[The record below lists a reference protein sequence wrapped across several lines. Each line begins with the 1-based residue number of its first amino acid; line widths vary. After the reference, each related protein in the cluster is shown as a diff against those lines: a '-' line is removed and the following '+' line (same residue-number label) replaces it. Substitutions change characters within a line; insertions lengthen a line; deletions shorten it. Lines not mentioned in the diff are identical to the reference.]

1 MRIATIA
8 DLHLNDNNAMSI
20 IEGLWNY
27 SANNDIDLLLIA
39 GDISEDVHR
48 TIEYVNIISAKVPV
62 RYVPGNHDL
71 WNKYNNMETK
81 DIFQMYLADPNCL
94 LMTTGLTKAGV
105 EIIGH
110 IGWYDYS
117 LGDTSKYSIDEL
129 DSMTI
134 NERTWNDKHYVDFG
148 INNKQMCD
156 LFNAQLEGLIRS
168 TGGKKILLTHMISHP
183 GFKVENDPFR
193 KNEGFF
199 NSFIGSEGLYKIS
212 QDDNIEYVICGHV
225 HYRKTIQ
232 EGNRLYICPC
242 LGTEKEWSRYLAD
255 TSIEAQLEHAIQ
267 VITL

>member
-1 MRIATIA
+1 MRR
-8 DLHLNDNNAMSI
+8 
-20 IEGLWNY
+20 GRRRRG
-27 SANNDIDLLLIA
+27 
-39 GDISEDVHR
+39 GDDV
-48 TIEYVNIISAKVPV
+48 
-62 RYVPGNHDL
+62 
-71 WNKYNNMETK
+71 
-81 DIFQMYLADPNCL
+81 
-94 LMTTGLTKAGV
+94 
-105 EIIGH
+105 GH
-110 IGWYDYS
+110 VGWYDYS
-117 LGDTSKYSIDEL
+117 FGDTDTYSIAEL

-168 TGGKKILLTHMISHP
+168 TGGRKILLTHMISHP
-183 GFKVENDPFR
+183 GFKVENDPLR

-225 HYRKTIQ
+225 HYRKALQ

-255 TSIEAQLEHAIQ
+255 TSIEAQLEHAIH
-267 VITL
+267 VITI